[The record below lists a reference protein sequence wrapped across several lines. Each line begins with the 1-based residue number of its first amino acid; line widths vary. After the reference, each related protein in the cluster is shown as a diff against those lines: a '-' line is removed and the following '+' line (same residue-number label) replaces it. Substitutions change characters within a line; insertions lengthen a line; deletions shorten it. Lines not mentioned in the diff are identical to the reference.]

1 MNFSFLFL
9 IRMEEGLYR
18 KRHSLSHIL
27 AQAIQREQQR
37 DVEVAIGPAIDNGFY
52 YDFLFAQDKQIKEE
66 DLKKIQSQME
76 KIIKENQDFIGFA
89 LSDAESQKL
98 VLELMKQQY
107 KEEMRAEFAAAGEEI
122 TFWANTIVESAK
134 DALLKGI
141 NADYIAYYQ
150 SVTDYLQAR
159 FPDQFSGKFVTF
171 LDMCEGRHV
180 SSTKEIDPRA
190 FKLEKLA
197 GAYWRGNSDNVMM
210 TRVYGLAFDTKD
222 ELQSYISMM
231 EEAKKRDHRILGQK
245 LKIFTISPLVWSG
258 LPLLQPHGMIIRKEI
273 EDFLWNLHKDKGYQ
287 RVWTP
292 HLAKEDLY
300 KTSGHAEKFGDE
312 LFRVKGKE
320 ENFFMKPMNCPHHMQ
335 IFADNQFSY
344 RDMPVRYFEPATVY
358 RDEKTWQLSG
368 LTRVRSITQDDG
380 HLFCRVDQIMQE
392 VGTIVEIIKKFY
404 STLGMINDY
413 RVRLSVRGPEGK
425 YLGSDEVWEKA
436 EGALRAACE
445 KFDLPFKIGIDEAAF
460 YGPKLDFM
468 FKDAIGR
475 ERQLATIQC
484 DFNLPVRFD
493 LSFTNEQGEKE
504 RPVVIHRAISG
515 SLERFMGVMIEHF
528 GGAFP
533 LWLAPIQIQIVP
545 VAEKFNDYAFQL
557 KSQLNQLD
565 IRAKVDDGSD
575 SFSKKIRNAE
585 LMKIPY
591 TIIVGEKEQN
601 SDSVSVREFRSKAQ
615 YEKSVVDFIAQV
627 TTERDQRKLSSD
639 AQ

>member
-1 MNFSFLFL
+1 
-9 IRMEEGLYR
+9 MEDGLYR

-27 AQAIQREQQR
+27 AQAMQREQQR

-76 KIIKENQDFIGFA
+76 KIIKENQDFVGFA
-89 LSDAESQKL
+89 LPDAESQKL
-98 VLELMKQQY
+98 VLDLMKQQY
-107 KEEMRAEFAAAGEEI
+107 KEEMRSEFAAAGEEI

-141 NADYIAYYQ
+141 NPDYIAYYQ
-150 SVTDYLQAR
+150 IVTDFLQSR
-159 FPDQFSGKFVTF
+159 FPEKFAGKFVTF
-171 LDMCEGRHV
+171 LDMCEGGHV
-180 SSTKEIDPRA
+180 NSTKEIDPRA

-210 TRVYGLAFDTKD
+210 TRVYGLAFDTKE
-222 ELQSYISMM
+222 ELQSYITMM

-245 LKIFTISPLVWSG
+245 LKLFTISPLVGSG

-273 EDFLWNLHKDKGYQ
+273 EDFLWQLHKDKGYQ

-300 KTSGHAEKFGDE
+300 KTSGHAEKFWDE

-413 RVRLSVRGPEGK
+413 WVRLSVRGPEGK

-533 LWLAPIQIQIVP
+533 LWLAPTQVQIVP

-591 TIIVGEKEQN
+591 TLIVGEKEQN

-615 YEKSVVDFIAQV
+615 YEKSVEDFIAQL
-627 TTERDQRKLSSD
+627 TAERDERKLSSD